1 MEQVLQG
8 NVGQFTLP
16 EIFQLVAS
24 GRKTGTLGIQK
35 DDSIVMIYFEKGQ
48 IIYGYGPR
56 KTYHLGQLL
65 KERGKISSEQLDDA
79 VSTQEKSASS
89 KRLGQILMEKKFI
102 NRADL
107 EKVVRK
113 QVEELI
119 YSLLS
124 WDSGTFKFYEN
135 QYPTQEEIT
144 VNISVENAI
153 LEGYRRID
161 ELNRARGALP
171 DFEQV
176 LTIAP
181 APAERKTDISFQSE
195 EWNLLALVSGR
206 RTINE
211 IVDISNLPKTETL
224 QKLAALKLAGLIT
237 EAGKKGEE
245 EADRLT
251 VMVDRVSRLFE
262 EYLQNRT
269 KRRTDEITTIQNL
282 NSATNSR
289 LTDAHLSISKTG
301 EDN

>member
-16 EIFQLVAS
+16 EIFQLIAN

-35 DDSIVMIYFEKGQ
+35 DDDIVMIYFEKGQ

-65 KERGKISSEQLDDA
+65 KERGLISSDQLDDA
-79 VSTQEKSASS
+79 VATQSKKASS
-89 KRLGQILMEKKFI
+89 KRLGQILMEKQYI
-102 NRADL
+102 DRADL
-107 EKVVRK
+107 EDVVRS

-119 YSLLS
+119 YSLLA
-124 WDSGTFKFYEN
+124 WNGGTFKFYEN

-161 ELNRARGALP
+161 EINRAREALS

-181 APAERKTDISFQSE
+181 TPIERKTDLSFQSD
-195 EWNLLALVSGR
+195 EWNLLALVNGH

-211 IVDISNLPKTETL
+211 IIEISNLPQMETV
-224 QKLAALKLAGLIT
+224 QKLAALKLAGLVT
-237 EAGKKGEE
+237 ETGKRGEE
-245 EADRLT
+245 ETDRLS
-251 VMVDRVSRLFE
+251 VMIDRVSRLFD
-262 EYLQNRT
+262 EYLH
-269 KRRTDEITTIQNL
+269 RRPESTNEKTTIQKL
-282 NSATNSR
+282 TTPTNSR
-289 LTDAHLSISKTG
+289 LTDEQLSVINSE

>member
-16 EIFQLVAS
+16 EIFQLIAN

-35 DDSIVMIYFEKGQ
+35 DDNIVMIYFEKGQ

-65 KERGKISSEQLDDA
+65 KDRGIITVEQLNDA
-79 VSTQEKSASS
+79 VSTQSEKASAR
-89 KRLGQILMEKKFI
+89 RLGQILIEKRYI
-102 NRADL
+102 DRADL
-107 EKVVRK
+107 EKVVRS

-119 YSLLS
+119 YSLLA
-124 WDSGTFKFYEN
+124 WDGGTFKFYEN

-161 ELNRARGALP
+161 EINRARGALP
-171 DFEQV
+171 DFEQI

-181 APAERKTDISFQSE
+181 APLERRTDISFQAD
-195 EWNLLALVSGR
+195 EWNLLALVNGR

-211 IVDISNLPKTETL
+211 IVEISNLPRMETV
-224 QKLAALKLAGLIT
+224 QKLAALKLAGLVA
-237 EAGKKGEE
+237 ESGKPGEE
-245 EADRLT
+245 EADRLAI
-251 VMVDRVSRLFE
+251 MVDRVSRLFD
-262 EYLQNRT
+262 EYLHR
-269 KRRTDEITTIQNL
+269 KSSPTDEKTTIQSL
-282 NSATNSR
+282 HPPTGSR
-289 LTDAHLSISKTG
+289 LTDEHLAMTKAR

>member
-16 EIFQLVAS
+16 EIFQLIAN
-24 GRKTGTLGIQK
+24 GRKTGTLGIQN
-35 DDSIVMIYFEKGQ
+35 DDAIVMIYFEKGQ

-56 KTYHLGQLL
+56 KTFHLGQLL
-65 KERGKISSEQLDDA
+65 KERGRITAEQLDDA
-79 VSTQEKSASS
+79 VATQAEKASS
-89 KRLGQILMEKKFI
+89 KRLGQILMEKQYI
-102 NRADL
+102 DRADL
-107 EKVVRK
+107 EKVVRS

-119 YSLLS
+119 YSLLA

-144 VNISVENAI
+144 VNVSVENAI

-161 ELNRARGALP
+161 EINRARGALP

-181 APAERKTDISFQSE
+181 APLERKTDISFQAE
-195 EWNLLALVSGR
+195 EWNLLALVNGR

-211 IVDISNLPKTETL
+211 IVEISNLSRMETV
-224 QKLAALKLAGLIT
+224 QKLAALKLAGLVV
-237 EAGKKGEE
+237 ESGKQGEE
-245 EADRLT
+245 ETDRLA
-251 VMVDRVSRLFE
+251 VMVDRVSRLFD
-262 EYLQNRT
+262 EYLH
-269 KRRTDEITTIQNL
+269 RRPGPTEEKTTILNL
-282 NSATNSR
+282 HPPTGSR
-289 LTDAHLSISKTG
+289 LTDEHLSVTKTA

>member
-16 EIFQLVAS
+16 EIFQLIAN

-35 DDSIVMIYFEKGQ
+35 DDDIVMIYFEKGQ

-65 KERGKISSEQLDDA
+65 KERGRITAEQLNDA
-79 VSTQEKSASS
+79 VATQSKKSSS
-89 KRLGQILMEKKFI
+89 KRLGQILMEKRYI
-102 NRADL
+102 DRADL
-107 EKVVRK
+107 EKVVRS

-119 YSLLS
+119 YSLLA
-124 WDSGTFKFYEN
+124 WESGTFKFYEN
-135 QYPTQEEIT
+135 QHPTQEEIT

-161 ELNRARGALP
+161 EINRARGALP

-181 APAERKTDISFQSE
+181 TPIERKTDLSFQAD
-195 EWNLLALVSGR
+195 EWNLLALVNGQ

-211 IVDISNLPKTETL
+211 IVEISNLPRMETI
-224 QKLAALKLAGLIT
+224 QKLAALKLAGLVA
-237 EAGKKGEE
+237 ESGKQGEE
-245 EADRLT
+245 ETDRLAI
-251 VMVDRVSRLFE
+251 MVDRVSRLFD
-262 EYLQNRT
+262 EYLH
-269 KRRTDEITTIQNL
+269 RRSGPSEEKTTIQRL
-282 NSATNSR
+282 HPPTGSR
-289 LTDAHLSISKTG
+289 LTDELLSITKTG

>member
-16 EIFQLVAS
+16 EIFQLIAN

-35 DDSIVMIYFEKGQ
+35 DDDIVMIYFDKGQ

-56 KTYHLGQLL
+56 KTFHIGQLL
-65 KERGKISSEQLDDA
+65 KEHGRITAEQLDDA
-79 VSTQEKSASS
+79 VATQSKKSSS
-89 KRLGQILMEKKFI
+89 RRLGQILMEKQYI
-102 NRADL
+102 DRADL
-107 EKVVRK
+107 EKVVRS

-119 YSLLS
+119 YSLLA
-124 WDSGTFKFYEN
+124 WNSGTFKFYEN

-161 ELNRARGALP
+161 EINRASEALP

-181 APAERKTDISFQSE
+181 TPIERKTDLSFRSD
-195 EWNLLALVSGR
+195 EWNLLALVNGR

-211 IVDISNLPKTETL
+211 IIDISHLPKMETV
-224 QKLAALKLAGLIT
+224 QKLAALKLAGLVT
-237 EAGKKGEE
+237 ESGKQGEE
-245 EADRLT
+245 EADRLAI
-251 VMVDRVSRLFE
+251 MVDRISRLFD
-262 EYLQNRT
+262 EYLH
-269 KRRTDEITTIQNL
+269 RRPGIAEEKTTIQNL
-282 NSATNSR
+282 PTPTGSR
-289 LTDAHLSISKTG
+289 LTDEHLSVTKTG
-301 EDN
+301 DDN

>member
-35 DDSIVMIYFEKGQ
+35 DDDIVMIYFEKGQ

-65 KERGKISSEQLDDA
+65 KERGKINSKQLNEA
-79 VSTQEKSASS
+79 VSTQVKTASS

-102 NRADL
+102 DRADL
-107 EKVVRK
+107 EKVVRE

-171 DFEQV
+171 DLEQV

-181 APAERKTDISFQSE
+181 APSERKTDISFQSE
-195 EWNLLALVSGR
+195 EWNLLALVNGR

-224 QKLAALKLAGLIT
+224 QKLAALKLAGLIS
-237 EAGKKGEE
+237 EVGIKGEE
-245 EADRLT
+245 EADRLA

-269 KRRTDEITTIQNL
+269 KRTDEKAAIQNL
-282 NSATNSR
+282 NPVTNSR
-289 LTDAHLSISKTG
+289 LTDDHLSISKMG

>member
-16 EIFQLVAS
+16 EIFQLIANS
-24 GRKTGTLGIQK
+24 RKTGTLGIQN
-35 DDSIVMIYFEKGQ
+35 DDDIVMIYFEKGQ

-65 KERGKISSEQLDDA
+65 KERGYISTEQLDDA
-79 VSTQEKSASS
+79 VATQSKKASS
-89 KRLGQILMEKKFI
+89 KRLGQILMEKQYI
-102 NRADL
+102 DRADL
-107 EKVVRK
+107 ENVVRS
-113 QVEELI
+113 QVEELV
-119 YSLLS
+119 YSLLA
-124 WDSGTFKFYEN
+124 WNSGTFKFYED

-161 ELNRARGALP
+161 EINRAREALP

-181 APAERKTDISFQSE
+181 TPIERKTDLSFQSD
-195 EWNLLALVSGR
+195 EWNLLALVNGR

-211 IVDISNLPKTETL
+211 IIDISHLPKMETV

-237 EAGKKGEE
+237 ESGKAGEE
-245 EADRLT
+245 ETDRLT
-251 VMVDRVSRLFE
+251 VMIDRVGRLFD
-262 EYLQNRT
+262 EYLH
-269 KRRTDEITTIQNL
+269 RRSGSTDEKTTVQKL
-282 NSATNSR
+282 PTASR
-289 LTDAHLSISKTG
+289 LTEEQLSVVNT
-301 EDN
+301 EDDN